1 MDLTL
6 VKEIPED
13 LSLQALEKV
22 LFNMELYPGVRLDV
36 GYLLTL
42 VTIVIDFSINGF
54 SYFFALFILIGV
66 YTQVSYFLD
75 WIAANSV

>member
-1 MDLTL
+1 MDSTP
-6 VKEIPED
+6 VREIPED
-13 LSLQALEKV
+13 LSLQAPEKV
-22 LFNMELYPGVRLDV
+22 LFNMELYHGVRLDV
-36 GYLLTL
+36 DYLLTL

-54 SYFFALFILIGV
+54 SYFFALFTLIGV